1 VKYKQGP
8 HKKLACE
15 KAPKHLSPFIAAK
28 GRVIG
33 ALCMVSA
40 SRNEPRARGAQRPA
54 APLGLSSYF
63 FPVEKDLPHIA
74 PKALKVP
81 PRQDAE
87 GMESPIVRKP
97 KAQGLPKR
105 AKEPK
110 AP

>member
-1 VKYKQGP
+1 MKYKQGP
-8 HKKLACE
+8 HKKLVSE
-15 KAPKHLSPFIAAK
+15 KAPKHLSPSVAAK
-28 GRVIG
+28 GGVIG
-33 ALCMVSA
+33 AMCVVNTP
-40 SRNEPRARGAQRPA
+40 RNEPRAHGAERPA